1 MAVAAPNLADM
12 LSTTTAVSAVLSAL
26 AYAVLAAAG
35 VVQWKRARS
44 VATAMVAIGFAMV
57 LLDQLVELIRYLQI
71 GALLRGHPSDTLYV
85 VYHRAFIQYISLL
98 GLWFAAVGLMWRS
111 LRFPGR

>member
-57 LLDQLVELIRYLQI
+57 LLDQLVELVQYLQI
-71 GALLRGHPSDTLYV
+71 SALLRGHPADTLFV
-85 VYHRAFIQYISLL
+85 VHHHAFIQYISLL